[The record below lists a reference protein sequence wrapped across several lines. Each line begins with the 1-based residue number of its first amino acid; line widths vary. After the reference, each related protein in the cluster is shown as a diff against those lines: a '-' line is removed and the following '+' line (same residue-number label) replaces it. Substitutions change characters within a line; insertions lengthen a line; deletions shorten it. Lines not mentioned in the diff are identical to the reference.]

1 MRIALAISSLGGGG
15 AERVMA
21 ALANAWAERGHEVTL
36 VTLSS
41 SDRDRYVLDPGVRR
55 IALGVAGLSTN
66 VLAGIGHNVTRL
78 FALRRAITTLQP
90 DVVISFIAKNNVLVL
105 ASLFGTRMPIIVS
118 ERTFPVG
125 HGVHGVWRVMY
136 RLLYPR
142 AAAVVVQ
149 TQRCAGPLATLAHK
163 VAVIP
168 NPILS
173 EPADGLVGARGVH
186 PLQPGR
192 RGDRRTLLAVGRLAH
207 QKGFDLLIRAFARIA
222 GIHADWDL
230 VILGE
235 GKLRE
240 DLARMIDAAGLASRV
255 SMPGF
260 DPHVRDAMRRA
271 DLFVLSSRFEGIP
284 NALLEAM
291 SESRACVS
299 FDCDTGPREL
309 IEHGRNGWLV
319 PAGDV
324 PALAEALDV
333 LMRDADLR
341 ERLGIRA
348 REVRIHYSLSAIL
361 DQWDELVA
369 SSLRPAPQ
377 MQRALQ
383 R

>member
-15 AERVMA
+15 AEHVMA
-21 ALANAWAERGHEVTL
+21 ALANAWAERGHEVAL

-41 SDRDRYVLDPGVRR
+41 SDRDKYVLDPAVRR
-55 IALGVAGLSTN
+55 VALDVAGMSTN
-66 VLAGIGHNVTRL
+66 VLAGIAHNVTRL
-78 FALRRAITTLQP
+78 FALRRAIRAFQP

-105 ASLFGTRMPIIVS
+105 ASLFGTRVPIIVS
-118 ERTFPVG
+118 ERTFPVA

-149 TQRCAGPLATLAHK
+149 TQRCAGLLATLARRI
-163 VAVIP
+163 AVIP
-168 NPILS
+168 NPVLHD
-173 EPADGLVGARGVH
+173 PAEDPAGTHGLNRAQTVH
-186 PLQPGR
+186 V
-192 RGDRRTLLAVGRLAH
+192 GDRRTLLAVGRLSH
-207 QKGFDLLIRAFARIA
+207 EKGFDMLIRAFARIA
-222 GIHADWDL
+222 EVRADWDL

-235 GKLRE
+235 GKLRM
-240 DLARMIDAAGLASRV
+240 DLTRMIDAAGLASRV

-260 DPHVRDAMRRA
+260 DPRARDAMRRA

-291 SESRACVS
+291 SEGRACVS

-319 PAGDV
+319 LAGDV
-324 PALAEALDV
+324 PALAEALDT

-348 REVRIHYSLSAIL
+348 REVRIHYSLPAIL
-361 DQWDELVA
+361 DQWDKLVA

-377 MQRALQ
+377 MQRAS
-383 R
+383 RR

>member
-15 AERVMA
+15 AERVMV

-41 SDRDRYVLDPGVRR
+41 SDRDRYVLDPAVRR
-55 IALGVAGLSTN
+55 VALGLAGLSTN
-66 VLAGIGHNVTRL
+66 ALAGVAHNATRL
-78 FALRRAITTLQP
+78 FALRRAITTFQP

-105 ASLFGTRMPIIVS
+105 ASLLGTRVPVIVS
-118 ERTFPVG
+118 ERTFPVAY
-125 HGVHGVWRVMY
+125 GVRGAWRVMY

-149 TQRCAGPLATLAHK
+149 TQRCAGALGTLARK

-168 NPILS
+168 NPVLPN
-173 EPADGLVGARGVH
+173 PAEDSAGTQGSGRPRSVRSDG
-186 PLQPGR
+186 
-192 RGDRRTLLAVGRLAH
+192 RRTLLAVGRLAH
-207 QKGFDLLIRAFARIA
+207 EKGFDLLIRAFARIA
-222 GIHADWDL
+222 GTHADWDL
-230 VILGE
+230 VIMGE
-235 GKLRE
+235 GKLRAG
-240 DLARMIDAAGLASRV
+240 LVQMIDATGLASRI
-255 SMPGF
+255 SLPGF
-260 DPHVRDAMRRA
+260 DPHVREAMRRA

-284 NALLEAM
+284 NVLLEAM
-291 SESRACVS
+291 SEGRACVS

-324 PALAEALDV
+324 PALAEALDS
-333 LMRDADLR
+333 LMCDADLR

-348 REVRIHYSLSAIL
+348 RDVRTRYSLPVIL
-361 DQWDELVA
+361 GQWDELVA
-369 SSLRPAPQ
+369 SSLRPVPP